1 MTPTAT
7 YESYISGPRWRLPEG
22 TIRKGIMDTGLNV
35 HLDYEQRVTSLT
47 RATVFFRIYGAED
60 QVRAF
65 RECLYE
71 AVDNVI

>member
-1 MTPTAT
+1 
-7 YESYISGPRWRLPEG
+7 
-22 TIRKGIMDTGLNV
+22 MDTGLNV